1 MVSWPYESPVHALR
15 LLHCG
20 GAPACCP
27 FDALQQKVTRPRACD
42 RNAADDV
49 GRTGTLTGIGKL
61 SSFIMSGDLGRFYKL
76 AEVCRD
82 RAAQARNSID
92 GEAWLKLAD
101 DWLKL
106 ARANEK
112 PRQSLA
118 TRRAAS
124 D

>member
-1 MVSWPYESPVHALR
+1 
-15 LLHCG
+15 
-20 GAPACCP
+20 
-27 FDALQQKVTRPRACD
+27 
-42 RNAADDV
+42 
-49 GRTGTLTGIGKL
+49 
-61 SSFIMSGDLGRFYKL
+61 LGRFYKL

-101 DWLKL
+101 DWLEL

-112 PRQSLA
+112 PRQFSA
-118 TRRAAS
+118 TTRAAS

>member
-1 MVSWPYESPVHALR
+1 
-15 LLHCG
+15 
-20 GAPACCP
+20 
-27 FDALQQKVTRPRACD
+27 
-42 RNAADDV
+42 
-49 GRTGTLTGIGKL
+49 
-61 SSFIMSGDLGRFYKL
+61 MSGDVVRFYKL

-92 GEAWLKLAD
+92 EEAWLKLAD

-112 PRQSLA
+112 QSPP